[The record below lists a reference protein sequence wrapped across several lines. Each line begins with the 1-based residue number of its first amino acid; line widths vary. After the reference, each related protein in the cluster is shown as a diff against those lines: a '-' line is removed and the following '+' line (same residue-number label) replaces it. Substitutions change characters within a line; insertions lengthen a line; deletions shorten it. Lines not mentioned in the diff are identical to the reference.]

1 MRRRGLR
8 HLILNILATHS
19 PLTGSQIADE
29 IERMTWGFW
38 RPSPGSIYPALA
50 QLESEGLIR
59 VAKVEGPKKY
69 YELTE
74 EGKRLLGL
82 GADYIKEALSLF
94 ENLYGYILENLD
106 KLAEEDKR
114 RLEKIAE
121 DLLAHLR

>member
-1 MRRRGLR
+1 M
-8 HLILNILATHS
+8 
-19 PLTGSQIADE
+19 TGSQIADE